1 MSTPS
6 GPLMYGVM
14 SIHAPVLHHRPT
26 LSTPNDRTE
35 SGGWPELIAAVILL
49 SVSPVRLS
57 TVIHGYFCWKP
68 SKILLKTFVSAA
80 EVHSLHIDKVTG
92 AWDSLGLIV
101 CAPELSLPEL
111 QATAISAITVRT
123 GAHRFIVASSSGRG
137 PASSSTSRR
146 T

>member
-35 SGGWPELIAAVILL
+35 SGGWPALIAAVILL

-57 TVIHGYFCWKP
+57 TVIHGYCFSKP
-68 SKILLKTFVSAA
+68 SKILLNTFVSAA
-80 EVHSLHIDKVTG
+80 DVHSLHIESVTG
-92 AWDSLGLIV
+92 ACEAFVSIDCGEELLP
-101 CAPELSLPEL
+101 PELHAIATS
-111 QATAISAITVRT
+111 ATATRT
-123 GAHRFIVASSSGRG
+123 GAHRFIVASSSGLG
-137 PASSSTSRR
+137 PVSPSSRR